1 MTYKDAAA
9 AAEAA
14 KAGAGEEPSSEYES
28 IDPSIFGRVKAKIR
42 KSQVTIQS
50 LKYLRKCVISDGKVM
65 RTSLMIMSATQ
76 ACFSARFNLLS
87 IVASISLILKSI

>member
-14 KAGAGEEPSSEYES
+14 KGGAGEEPSSEYES

-65 RTSLMIMSATQ
+65 RTSHNVCYTSYFFGSDQFIKHSSFKRLNT
-76 ACFSARFNLLS
+76 
-87 IVASISLILKSI
+87 

>member
-14 KAGAGEEPSSEYES
+14 KGGAGEEPSSEYES

-42 KSQVTIQS
+42 KSQVTSTKSQIFMQMQT
-50 LKYLRKCVISDGKVM
+50 LR
-65 RTSLMIMSATQ
+65 
-76 ACFSARFNLLS
+76 
-87 IVASISLILKSI
+87 

>member
-14 KAGAGEEPSSEYES
+14 KGGAGEEPSSEYES

-42 KSQVTIQS
+42 KSQVTTQS
-50 LKYLRKCVISDGKVM
+50 L
-65 RTSLMIMSATQ
+65 
-76 ACFSARFNLLS
+76 
-87 IVASISLILKSI
+87 